1 MLLFIFFYVFKQFL
15 PRFTKCDLFDEKK
28 LFGISAL
35 ATIRARTFLAHS
47 CQMQSKDIEIP
58 VIGGHSKETTVPLL
72 SLSNCKSSMEL
83 YPQLVKH
90 VREAGTEII
99 MHNQNTAVPAL
110 AMAYTAAKFANCLCM
125 AIDGKASP
133 ILTAL
138 VKSDLTDAK
147 YFCSPI
153 IVEKNGISK
162 HLNIPALEKVEEKL
176 LAASLPVLIQQID
189 AAEKYISN
197 IINA

>member
-1 MLLFIFFYVFKQFL
+1 M
-15 PRFTKCDLFDEKK
+15 
-28 LFGISAL
+28 
-35 ATIRARTFLAHS
+35 
-47 CQMQSKDIEIP
+47 
-58 VIGGHSKETTVPLL
+58 ETTVPLL
-72 SLSNCKSSMEL
+72 SLSNCNTSMKL

-90 VREAGTEII
+90 VREAGTDII
-99 MHNQNTAVPAL
+99 MANQNQAVPTL

-125 AIDGKASP
+125 AIEGTASP

-153 IVEKNGISK
+153 IVGKDGISE
-162 HLNIPALEKVEEKL
+162 HLNIPTLNKVEEQL
-176 LAASLPVLIQQID
+176 LAASLPALIQQIE

-197 IINA
+197 IINAP